1 MTEHP
6 HRCSTIVPTDLI
18 PSQHFSYRRTARR
31 ETIDGDTDH
40 TETGNNDSTP
50 HKLGEDSMSEVV
62 SDPTENG
69 AGPDLEEAPDIDST
83 TTPEQSTEQE
93 ESTLPL
99 DQVFGILKNQ
109 RRRRVLKYLQD
120 ADGKV
125 SLSELAEQIA
135 AWENEKDVGQIS
147 SGERK
152 RVYVGLYQCH
162 LPKMDSMG
170 VVAFN
175 KPRGVIEPGENTD
188 ILYKYLERADE
199 ESDPPWHTYSATV
212 SLAGATTLAAALLAQ
227 PMTAAPILDVV
238 VGAVVVGYLLYAL
251 TTLNWKRTVESDD
264 DSAT

>member
-1 MTEHP
+1 MTISESVEYDE
-6 HRCSTIVPTDLI
+6 RDSENTDEPTNR
-18 PSQHFSYRRTARR
+18 SGHSGETAGV
-31 ETIDGDTDH
+31 D
-40 TETGNNDSTP
+40 
-50 HKLGEDSMSEVV
+50 
-62 SDPTENG
+62 TENG
-69 AGPDLEEAPDIDST
+69 NR
-83 TTPEQSTEQE
+83 
-93 ESTLPL
+93 LPY
-99 DQVFGILKNQ
+99 DVVFGLLANE
-109 RRRRVLKYLQD
+109 RRRHTLTYLTECENPTTLGD
-120 ADGKV
+120 
-125 SLSELAEQIA
+125 LAEHIA
-135 AWENEKDVGQIS
+135 SLENGKSVRALS
-147 SGERK
+147 SNERK